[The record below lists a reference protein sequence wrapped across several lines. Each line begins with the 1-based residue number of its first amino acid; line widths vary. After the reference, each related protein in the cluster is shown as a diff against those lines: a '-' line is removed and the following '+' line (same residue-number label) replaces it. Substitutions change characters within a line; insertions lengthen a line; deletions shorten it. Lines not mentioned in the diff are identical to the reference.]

1 MKSEGSVPLNV
12 ELWEY
17 SLLNPEKILDANYFV
32 DIDRL
37 VIPSDAQLHGF
48 IKQKDSPQMSPAELE
63 KHVLQSIDLIA
74 SSMLKSEDEKTYDQ
88 LLSKLKDLMSHPY
101 ANLTTFRSFW
111 PVLDMSHSVYSKLE
125 ESQQMEFLNV
135 AVREFIDKRHLV
147 YKRHG
152 YSIATLQVLSDV
164 NAHKAQGTTAS
175 HKLARVFKSHNLTQ
189 AKSPSELI
197 DNELTFGLMEE
208 GISLADLDPMCKK
221 IGIEFKWHEK
231 NQNKKP
237 DFFLHLNADEMYF
250 GEAKHKKEQG
260 GGQNDQVKEIIKF
273 IKYSESR
280 ENFGYISFLDGIYF
294 NSLIPDVTSV
304 KRRLNK
310 GQTQSKEI
318 RKALLFN
325 SRNYFLNTE
334 GLHQFLRIKLEQS

>member
-1 MKSEGSVPLNV
+1 MKGKGSVPLNV

-17 SLLNPEKILDANYFV
+17 SLQNPERILDANYFV

-48 IKQKDSPQMSPAELE
+48 NKNRHNSQISPAELE
-63 KHVLQSIDLIA
+63 TLVLESIDLIA
-74 SSMLKSEDEKTYDQ
+74 SSIVKSEDEKTYDQ

-125 ESQQMEFLNV
+125 ESQQMEFINV

-147 YKRHG
+147 YKKHG
-152 YSIATLQVLSDV
+152 YSIATLQVLSDAS
-164 NAHKAQGTTAS
+164 AHKAQGTTAS
-175 HKLARVFKSHNLTQ
+175 HKLARVFESHNLTQ
-189 AKSPSELI
+189 AKSPSDWIE
-197 DNELTFGLMEE
+197 NELTFGLMEE
-208 GISLADLDPMCKK
+208 GISLTDLVPMCRK
-221 IGIEFKWHEK
+221 IGIEFKWHQK

-237 DFFLHLNADEMYF
+237 DFFLHLHADEMYF

-260 GGQNDQVKEIIKF
+260 GGQNDQIKEIIKF
-273 IKYSESR
+273 INYSER
-280 ENFGYISFLDGIYF
+280 RKNFGYISFLDGIYF
-294 NSLIPDVTSV
+294 NSLIPDVTLV
-304 KRRLNK
+304 KKRLNK

-318 RKALLFN
+318 KEALLSN
-325 SRNYFLNTE
+325 SQNYFLNTE
-334 GLHQFLRIKLEQS
+334 GMHQFLKRKLE